1 MQDEPNPVI
10 WPTPLYAAD
19 CPLAFT
25 SGSLGAAAG
34 SPPVDVGMGSAPA
47 VAVPVGATAVAA
59 DSPVV
64 AADDPLN
71 RVIAMVL
78 VGTGVVVT
86 ADGDAVAS
94 VSAELD
100 PAVASGPLEV
110 EAGVDVGGAVELG
123 LAVAAAVVAGVLGS
137 AASPDEQ
144 ATAVVSVVIRTI
156 ATRAR
161 SRSRALNRRV
171 RPPTLWN
178 LPSLDRVHHGG

>member
-47 VAVPVGATAVAA
+47 VAVPVGSTAVAA
-59 DSPVV
+59 ASLVV
-64 AADDPLN
+64 AAVDPLN

-78 VGTGVVVT
+78 VGTGVVMT
-86 ADGDAVAS
+86 ADGNTVAS

-100 PAVASGPLEV
+100 PAVASGPLLV
-110 EAGVDVGGAVELG
+110 EAGVDVGGVVELG
-123 LAVAAAVVAGVLGS
+123 LAVAAVVVAGVRGS
-137 AASPDEQ
+137 AAPDEQ
-144 ATAVVSVVIRTI
+144 ATAVVSVVVRTI
-156 ATRAR
+156 ATRTR